1 MTGHVIRSDRTPAAG
16 LRLPLIVMSGLAVL
30 IGVIAWIRLSGFE
43 IREPDAPAIQ
53 TRLLAFRD
61 QPDGSVAVIDAKTG
75 VTFDAITGEAGFAR
89 GTLRGFARDRR
100 VRGIGPEAPLHLTA
114 RADGRLTLFDPE
126 TGRIVDLESFGPIN
140 ASAFSRFLVGA
151 SPRKGVQ

>member
-1 MTGHVIRSDRTPAAG
+1 MTGHVIRSDRSPAAG
-16 LRLPLIVMSGLAVL
+16 LRLPLLVIAGLAVL
-30 IGVIAWIRLSGFE
+30 MAVIAWIRISGLE
-43 IREPDAPAIQ
+43 IREPDAAAVQ
-53 TRLLAFRD
+53 TRLLTFRD

>member
-1 MTGHVIRSDRTPAAG
+1 MTDDVIRPDGSSMTG
-16 LRLPLIVMSGLAVL
+16 LRLPLLVVFGLAVL
-30 IGVIAWIRLSGFE
+30 IAVIAWMRFSGTE
-43 IREPDAPAIQ
+43 IREPDAAAVQVRQLI
-53 TRLLAFRD
+53 FRD

-75 VTFDAITGEAGFAR
+75 IALDAITGEAGFAR

-100 VRGIGPEAPLHLTA
+100 VRGIGPEAPLHLTG

-126 TGRIVDLESFGPIN
+126 TGRVVDLESFGATN

-151 SPRKGVQ
+151 MPQKGVQ

>member
-1 MTGHVIRSDRTPAAG
+1 MTDNVMRPDTSTATA
-16 LRLPLIVMSGLAVL
+16 LRLPLLVIAGLFTLMA
-30 IGVIAWIRLSGFE
+30 VIAWMRLSGTQ
-43 IREPDAPAIQ
+43 IREPDAPAVQ
-53 TRLLAFRD
+53 VRHLVFRD

-100 VRGIGPEAPLHLTA
+100 VRGIGPEAPLHLTG

-126 TGRIVDLESFGPIN
+126 TGRVVDLESFGAIN
-140 ASAFSRFLVGA
+140 ASAFSRFLVGGT
-151 SPRKGVQ
+151 PQKGVQ

>member
-1 MTGHVIRSDRTPAAG
+1 MTDDVMRPDGSSMAG
-16 LRLPLIVMSGLAVL
+16 LRLPLL
-30 IGVIAWIRLSGFE
+30 VIAGLVALIAVIAGIRFSGVE
-43 IREPDAPAIQ
+43 IREPDAPAVQ
-53 TRLLAFRD
+53 TRQLVFRD

-75 VTFDAITGEAGFAR
+75 VAFDAITGEAGFAR

-100 VRGIGPEAPLHLTA
+100 VRGIGPEAPLHLTG

-126 TGRIVDLESFGPIN
+126 TGRVVDLESFGPIN

-151 SPRKGVQ
+151 TPQKGVQ